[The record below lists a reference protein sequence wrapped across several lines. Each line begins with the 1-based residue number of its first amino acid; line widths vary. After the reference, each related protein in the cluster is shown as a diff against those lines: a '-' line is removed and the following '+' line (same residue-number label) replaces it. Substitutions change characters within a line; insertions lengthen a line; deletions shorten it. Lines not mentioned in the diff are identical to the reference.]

1 MPSRANDRTV
11 YRLAVVSA
19 LLSGAT
25 LILLLAL
32 TVVGTVWASGRKTV
46 EAADVD
52 RSVAAERAAREES
65 AKQLTE
71 RISQLENRNADLL
84 AWVVTTR
91 EKMIKEGFQAPQ
103 LPDSIEGGQK

>member
-1 MPSRANDRTV
+1 LV
-11 YRLAVVSA
+11 
-19 LLSGAT
+19 
-25 LILLLAL
+25 LLAAL
-32 TVVGTVWASGRKTV
+32 IAVGVVWASGRKTV

-52 RSVAAERAAREES
+52 RAVAAEHSARMDE